1 MAIKDISVWGEQNI
15 DGTAKELVDDEAISN
30 AMQLFIMS
38 KKGDYILDPTIGG
51 PLNAY
56 QFKNMDSNNIEILRF
71 SLQNALYMKFGGY
84 ITVED
89 IVINPDYTNRF
100 TEVIINYTSL
110 LSSEQN
116 SATIY
121 INDTSKTNIVTY
133 TDIAYIEDNLYTFV
147 QIKKPDMQG
156 RKLVYNITELSWIW
170 GNNFKFINFTTDD
183 PRFEDILAYCN
194 V

>member
-51 PLNAY
+51 PLSAY

-133 TDIAYIEDNLYTFV
+133 TDIAYTDDNLYTFV

>member
-1 MAIKDISVWGEQNI
+1 
-15 DGTAKELVDDEAISN
+15 
-30 AMQLFIMS
+30 
-38 KKGDYILDPTIGG
+38 
-51 PLNAY
+51 
-56 QFKNMDSNNIEILRF
+56 MDSNNIEILRF

-121 INDTSKTNIVTY
+121 INDTFKTNIVTY
-133 TDIAYIEDNLYTFV
+133 TDIAYTDDNLYTFV